1 MIKFF
6 LFIFLFIFS
15 CGKKEVIFDI
25 DSFINQGKKVNLIK
39 RENLNNSEKNLIKS
53 LKTYNYALYN
63 NWSEENQN
71 SKNYLKPVK
80 IIIENK
86 RDQLSRKIV
95 KFIIHENKI
104 ITIDRKSNI
113 TIYSLDFKK
122 INSKKL
128 YKSKIYKNY
137 NGNFSIIAHKN
148 NLYISDNF
156 GIISSVNIK
165 NLNLNWSKNFGVP
178 FKSNLKIHQNNLFV
192 INSNSK
198 IFSININNGNLSW
211 SFETSSQ
218 ILKDQNSYQIAVY
231 NNKLF
236 FTNDSFEIYCLDLIK
251 KNIIWSLIFKNENF
265 ENAPLISRSS
275 PIIIDEDGSLYIS
288 SNNGNTY
295 SIDAN
300 NGFVNWS
307 APIYSINRFVISKNY
322 LFNVFD
328 NYFLI
333 INKKNGEILV
343 NKKISQKEK
352 NKKFLFKDI
361 VVSQKKIYL
370 FDINGY
376 VISINKSNL
385 INSYQV
391 NRHYKK
397 FLDLILVNNN
407 LYINTGNTIYKY

>member
-1 MIKFF
+1 M
-6 LFIFLFIFS
+6 
-15 CGKKEVIFDI
+15 
-25 DSFINQGKKVNLIK
+25 
-39 RENLNNSEKNLIKS
+39 
-53 LKTYNYALYN
+53 
-63 NWSEENQN
+63 
-71 SKNYLKPVK
+71 
-80 IIIENK
+80 
-86 RDQLSRKIV
+86 
-95 KFIIHENKI
+95 
-104 ITIDRKSNI
+104 
-113 TIYSLDFKK
+113 
-122 INSKKL
+122 
-128 YKSKIYKNY
+128 
-137 NGNFSIIAHKN
+137 
-148 NLYISDNF
+148 
-156 GIISSVNIK
+156 
-165 NLNLNWSKNFGVP
+165 
-178 FKSNLKIHQNNLFV
+178 
-192 INSNSK
+192 
-198 IFSININNGNLSW
+198 
-211 SFETSSQ
+211 
-218 ILKDQNSYQIAVY
+218 SYQVAIY
-231 NNKLF
+231 DNKLF